1 MYYKTYKKCFICK
14 KDNLTR
20 IITLGDQYLQSR
32 FPSKNEIVPQ
42 APCNLVLCQDC
53 KLVQLE
59 DVVNKNE
66 LYEHSYGYLS
76 SISNTMRT
84 HLENYNR
91 EIREKIVL
99 NEKDWVLDIGS
110 NDATFLKYYP
120 NNLNKLGVD
129 PTGKQFCKYYKDI
142 NLIPTYFT
150 YDNVNSIF
158 KDQKFKVITSICM
171 FYDLEDPVQFAKDI
185 SNLLEDDGI
194 WSFEQSYIV
203 KMLKTNSFDT
213 ICHEHL
219 EYYNIKNII
228 YILDEAGLK
237 LIDLSFNE
245 SNGGSFRIYAAK
257 KESGLTVN
265 DEFINKCI
273 RDEESYNLDKIET
286 YLNFQKDF
294 NNEIEKLKLLINT
307 VNQNKQKMFIYGA
320 STKGNTLLQYLNINS
335 SQIPFA
341 VERNLDKV
349 GKFTPGTNIEI
360 IDERTM
366 RNNPPDYLL
375 VLPWHFKDEIIKRE
389 EEYLNNGG
397 KLVFPLPKLEIISK
411 KEKILITGIEG
422 QIGQY
427 VQENFKDHE
436 IFGITKQ
443 IQNYDNG
450 LKFEFNIN
458 NLELLERTILTLNP
472 SKIIHLASITSSEY
486 CVKHPI
492 ECIQTNGLVSSKI
505 CEIIHSNNLKC
516 KFFNASS
523 SEIFKGHNQYCI
535 QVNDNNYRPTHPY
548 SFAKLL
554 SHQIVDWYRN
564 SFNLPFSNGVIFT
577 TESKF
582 RKSCFLVKKLLNHI
596 TDLKNNEKNI
606 LELGN
611 LDSKRVFCH
620 ANDVAKAIKIIL
632 NEDKGDNYNICGNN
646 ILSIKNLILNLYK
659 INNIELKEEENT
671 FTFNNEVI
679 IRFNTPSLISQRP
692 DVDINTLIT
701 GDNSNLLDLGW
712 EINDNTFFDDLSTK
726 TILIKN

>member
-1 MYYKTYKKCFICK
+1 MSCYKSYKSCFICK
-14 KDNLTR
+14 KENLTR
-20 IITLGDQYLQSR
+20 VITLGEQYLQSR
-32 FPSKNEIVPQ
+32 FPRKDEYVPK
-42 APCNLVLCQDC
+42 APCNLVLCEDC

-59 DVVNKNE
+59 DVVDKNE
-66 LYEHSYGYLS
+66 LYEHSYGYMS

-84 HLENYNR
+84 HLEKYNM
-91 EIREKIVL
+91 EIREKITL
-99 NEKDWVLDIGS
+99 NENDWVLDIGS

-129 PTGKQFCKYYKDI
+129 PTGKQFRNFYENI

-150 YDNVNSIF
+150 YDNVRNVF

-185 SNLLEDDGI
+185 SKLLDDDGI

-228 YILDEAGLK
+228 YILNEADLK
-237 LIDLSFNE
+237 LLDISFNE
-245 SNGGSFRIYAAK
+245 SNGGSFRIYASK
-257 KESGLTVN
+257 KDSKLIDNE
-265 DEFINKCI
+265 EFIQKCI
-273 RDEESYNLDKIET
+273 KDEETYNLDKIET
-286 YLNFQKDF
+286 YLNFQKGFD
-294 NNEIEKLKLLINT
+294 NEVKKLKLLIDT
-307 VNQNKQKMFIYGA
+307 VNQNNQKMFIYGA
-320 STKGNTLLQYLNINS
+320 STKGNTLLQYLNLNS
-335 SQIPFA
+335 SQVPYA

-349 GKFTPGTNIEI
+349 GKYTPGTNIEI
-360 IDERTM
+360 ISEEKM
-366 RNNPPDYLL
+366 RENPPEYLL
-375 VLPWHFKDEIIKRE
+375 VLPWHFKEEIIQRE
-389 EEYLNNGG
+389 KKFLDNGG
-397 KLVFPLPKLEIISK
+397 KLVFPLPNFEIISK

-436 IFGITKQ
+436 IFGITRQ
-443 IQNYDNG
+443 IQNLENG

-458 NLELLERTILTLNP
+458 NLELLERTILTINP
-472 SKIIHLASITSSEY
+472 SKIIHLASMTSSEY
-486 CVKHPI
+486 CLKHPV
-492 ECIQTNGLVSSKI
+492 ECIQNNGLVASKI
-505 CEIIHSNNLKC
+505 CEVIHNNNLKC

-523 SEIFKGHNQYCI
+523 SEIFKGHHQYKI
-535 QVNDNNYRPTHPY
+535 QVNDNNYKPRHPY
-548 SFAKLL
+548 SFAKVL
-554 SHQIVDWYRN
+554 SHQVVDWYRN
-564 SFNLPFSNGVIFT
+564 TFNLPFSNGVIFT
-577 TESKF
+577 TESKL

-596 TDLKNNEKNI
+596 KDVKMNEKNV

-632 NEDKGDNYNICGNN
+632 SQDKGDNYNICGNN

-659 INNIELKEEENT
+659 INDIELEENSNT
-671 FTFNNEVI
+671 FMFNNEVL

-692 DVDINTLIT
+692 DIDTNTLIT
-701 GDNSNLLDLGW
+701 GDNSNLVDLGW
-712 EINDNTFFDDLSTK
+712 KIDDDNFFQN
-726 TILIKN
+726 LIH